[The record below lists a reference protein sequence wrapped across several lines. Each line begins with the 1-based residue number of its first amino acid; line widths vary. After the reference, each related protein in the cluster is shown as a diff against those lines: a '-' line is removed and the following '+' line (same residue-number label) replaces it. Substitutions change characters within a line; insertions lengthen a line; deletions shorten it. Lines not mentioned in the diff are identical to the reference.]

1 MDRDRPRPVIGP
13 GAFKVSGKVSGIDGA
28 KAHAIVW
35 QSRTLGVLNGRRGQT
50 RSCGLG
56 GWPLARPPKKFKTP
70 KGITPVKTT
79 FLSALAVF
87 AGLTGQA
94 SAQSAGTDWSGFYAG
109 GGFATGVSNL
119 SVAELSAVGPT
130 NGELGESDLD
140 QFFVFAGYTWDF
152 GTFTLGGEL
161 QLFDGSPSGFAGV
174 AGFQPQICPIGTP
187 CADASVFS
195 TIDPTFRLRAIGG
208 YEVGDNTLV
217 MGALGIA
224 RADVTYNGA
233 VVTAA
238 SAGGRSQQSGPFPV
252 IATES
257 DSIDGISLGFGVE
270 HRVADG
276 FS

>member
-1 MDRDRPRPVIGP
+1 M
-13 GAFKVSGKVSGIDGA
+13 
-28 KAHAIVW
+28 
-35 QSRTLGVLNGRRGQT
+35 
-50 RSCGLG
+50 
-56 GWPLARPPKKFKTP
+56 
-70 KGITPVKTT
+70 KTT

-161 QLFDGSPSGFAGV
+161 QFFDSSPSGLAGV
-174 AGFQPQICPIGTP
+174 ATFSSQICPFGP
-187 CADASVFS
+187 SCADASVFS

-224 RADVTYNGA
+224 RADVTYNGI
-233 VVTAA
+233 VVTAT
-238 SAGGRSQQSGPFPV
+238 SAGGGRSQSFRPSPP

-257 DSIDGISLGFGVE
+257 GSIDGISLGFGVE

-276 FS
+276 FSIRAFVNHDIYNSFTVANPATATQTNGGNSATATVTDFIDYTTTTLEVGIVFRF